1 MSNYLLPE
9 YPCTRDMWDE
19 LAEEKRPILIYGM
32 GNGADKLLSRFEKYG
47 IVASEVFAS
56 DGFVRGHSYRGFKVK
71 SFSEVCEQYD
81 DFVIVLSFGTNR
93 EEVLNM
99 LVDIDGR
106 YDLYAPDMPIA
117 NEEEYFDREFYNAHY
132 SEILSAYESLFDER
146 SKNVFSLIL
155 RYKISGRIKFLEQS
169 SDADNDIYSLFDNLS
184 IGSVI
189 DGGAYNGDTLKEMR
203 EHFPMLAKAIAVE
216 PDARTFKKLSSY
228 ADSVDDFDLEL
239 HRAAL
244 WSSDGVGVISSSAN
258 RNSTVTAT
266 ASYEHRAEQTEL
278 VTVDFIAK
286 DQVDYIKYD
295 LEGAEREALAG
306 SIETIKKYSP
316 ALRIAI
322 YHRSCDIFTIINY
335 MKEKTYGYEFY
346 IRRKRCLPAWEIDLI
361 MIPRRNCNDK

>member
-1 MSNYLLPE
+1 MSDYLLPE

-47 IVASEVFAS
+47 IKASEVFAS

-71 SFSEVCEQYD
+71 SFSEICQEYD

-93 EEVLNM
+93 EDVLDM
-99 LVDIDGR
+99 LADIDCK

-132 SEILSAYESLFDER
+132 REILSAYEALSDER
-146 SKNVFSLIL
+146 SKNAFSLLL
-155 RYKISGRIKFLEQS
+155 RYKISGRIKFLDMA
-169 SDADNDIYSLFDNLS
+169 SDVDDDIYSLFTGLC

-189 DGGAYNGDTLKEMR
+189 DGGAYNGDTIREMR
-203 EHFPMLAKAIAVE
+203 DRFPELTKAIAVE
-216 PDARTFKKLSSY
+216 PDARNFKKLSKY
-228 ADSVDDFDLEL
+228 ADGVDDFDIEL
-239 HRAAL
+239 HCAAL
-244 WSSDGVGVISSSAN
+244 WSSDGMGVISSSAN

-266 ASYEHRAEQTEL
+266 ASYEHRAEQTKL
-278 VTVDFIAK
+278 VTVDSLATER
-286 DQVDYIKYD
+286 VDYIKYD
-295 LEGAEREALAG
+295 LEGAEMEALWG
-306 SIETIKKYSP
+306 SLDTIKKYSP

-322 YHRSCDIFTIINY
+322 YHRSRDIFDIVNY
-335 MKEKTYGYEFY
+335 MKEKTSGYDFY

-361 MIPRRNCNDK
+361 MIPRRTYNDK